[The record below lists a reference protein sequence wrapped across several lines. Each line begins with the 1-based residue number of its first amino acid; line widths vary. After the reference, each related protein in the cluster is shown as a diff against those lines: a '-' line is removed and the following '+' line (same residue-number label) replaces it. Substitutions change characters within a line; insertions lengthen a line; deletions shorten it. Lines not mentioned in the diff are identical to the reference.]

1 MRAILNRNLRPDAVA
16 PPATEP
22 VSFHAGLPGYHPT
35 PLRDLSDVAEEL
47 GVGTVA
53 LKDESRRLG
62 LPAFKIL
69 GASWAVERSLRQ
81 HPDGHTLLA
90 GSAGNH
96 GRAIAHLAAQR
107 GLRCRIFLP
116 SSASPARREA
126 ILGEGAEVVVVDGG
140 FDAAISLAAT
150 EAQQEGQIEIA
161 DAGTSQAAHWVID
174 GYSTLFNEVRS
185 QQAFDLVLV
194 PVGVGA
200 LAAAAARFAAG
211 TSAKVIGVEPAA
223 AACLTASLA
232 AGTPVSVATP
242 GTTMACLDCGSLSLA
257 AWDSLR
263 NGLHGTI
270 TVTDLEVHASMREL
284 AAAGFA
290 IGDCG
295 AASLAAL
302 RALVS
307 SPACAALRE
316 MVALGRTSRVLLLA
330 TEGSTDP
337 AAYNAIVGTEWHEA
351 KREVA
356 QPAQSA
362 LVSRSHG
369 GI

>member
-1 MRAILNRNLRPDAVA
+1 MRALVNRNLRPETVA

-22 VSFHAGLPGYHPT
+22 APFHAGLPGYHPT
-35 PLRDLSDVAEEL
+35 PLRELPSVADEL
-47 GVGTVA
+47 GAGAVA

-81 HPDGHTLLA
+81 HPQAHTLLA

-107 GLRCRIFLP
+107 GLNCRIFLP
-116 SSASPARREA
+116 SSASPARRDA
-126 ILGEGAEVVVVDGG
+126 IAGEGAEVIVVAGG
-140 FDAAISLAAT
+140 FDDAIALAAA
-150 EAQQEGQIEIA
+150 EAQDPGQIEIA

-174 GYSTLFNEVRS
+174 GYSTLFGEIGS
-185 QQAFDLVLV
+185 QQAFDLILV

-200 LAAAAARFAAG
+200 LAAAAARFATD
-211 TSAKVIGVEPAA
+211 TSAKVIGVEPAT

-232 AGTPVSVATP
+232 VGTPISVATP
-242 GTTMACLDCGSLSLA
+242 GTTMACLDCASVSLA

-263 NGLHGTI
+263 AGLHGTI

-284 AAAGFA
+284 AAAGLA

-295 AASLAAL
+295 AATLAAL
-302 RALVS
+302 RALAS

-316 MVALGRTSRVLLLA
+316 AVSFGGTTRVLLLA
-330 TEGSTDP
+330 TEGPTDP
-337 AAYNAIVGTEWHEA
+337 AAYDSV
-351 KREVA
+351 
-356 QPAQSA
+356 
-362 LVSRSHG
+362 VSTTSISSPRSR
-369 GI
+369 

>member
-1 MRAILNRNLRPDAVA
+1 MRALVNRNLRPDAVA

-22 VSFHAGLPGYHPT
+22 ASFHAALPGYHPT
-35 PLRDLSDVAEEL
+35 PLRDLSSVADEL
-47 GVGTVA
+47 GVDTVA
-53 LKDESRRLG
+53 LKDESCRLG

-126 ILGEGAEVVVVDGG
+126 IAREGAEVVVVDGG
-140 FDAAISLAAT
+140 FDAAIALAAT
-150 EAQQEGQIEIA
+150 ETRHPGQIEIA
-161 DAGTSQAAHWVID
+161 DAGTSHAAHWVID

-200 LAAAAARFAAG
+200 LAAAAARFAG
-211 TSAKVIGVEPAA
+211 TSAKIIGVEPAA
-223 AACLTASLA
+223 AACLTASLV

-242 GTTMACLDCGSLSLA
+242 GTTMACLNCGSVSLA
-257 AWDSLR
+257 AWESLR
-263 NGLHGTI
+263 DGLHGTI

-290 IGDCG
+290 IGNCG

-316 MVALGRTSRVLLLA
+316 MVALGRASRVLLLA
-330 TEGSTDP
+330 TEGPTDP
-337 AAYNAIVGTEWHEA
+337 AAYDAIVRPEWHEA
-351 KREVA
+351 KLEAV
-356 QPAQSA
+356 QPTQDP